1 MSGFLGVFER
11 FIMPISA
18 KIGGMRH
25 LVVIRDSF
33 SSVMPLI
40 LVGSVAV
47 LLNNIWDAFDKIF
60 GTNMKGYLSENFSF
74 FFALNGTIWWGTFA
88 VFSLFMVVSVAYRLA
103 KSYGQDGLSASLVA
117 LGAFVINI
125 PQTRTINNG
134 DSWGFIPVSDL
145 GVTSLFS
152 VLIIS
157 IIAVELFVKF
167 INLNWTIK
175 MPDSVPDAVSRAFV
189 AMIPAGLT
197 LYLFGIVALLLN
209 RNPVAIGG
217 VEVNNLISLINSLIQ
232 VPFMSLGQSFFT
244 IIVVTL
250 LIPLFWFT
258 GIHGANIMGPVI
270 NTIYVPAL
278 LENTNAMQQGLAL
291 PNIWTS
297 VSWDIYV
304 NFGGVGATLSLLF
317 AIYLAS
323 KLQEYKAVAKIGLAP
338 GIFMINEPVMF
349 GLPIVLNP
357 IFFIPFVLNP
367 ILLTSISYFAT
378 YIGLVPPASV
388 LIPWTTPPVI
398 GAFLATNGSLS
409 SALLALF
416 NLVLSV
422 VVYLPF
428 VYLSNNSAKRV

>member
-1 MSGFLGVFER
+1 MNNFLALFER
-11 FIMPISA
+11 FLMPISA
-18 KIGGMRH
+18 RIGGMRH

-40 LVGSVAV
+40 LVGSFAV
-47 LLNNIWDAFDKIF
+47 LLNNIWDAFDKIL

-88 VFSLFMVVSVAYRLA
+88 IFSLFMVVSVAYRLA
-103 KSYGQDGLSASLVA
+103 KSYNQDGLSAALVA
-117 LGAFVINI
+117 LGCFVINI
-125 PQTRTINNG
+125 PQTRIVNNG
-134 DSWGFIPVSDL
+134 DSWGLIPVSDL

-157 IIAVELFVKF
+157 IIAVEIFVKF
-167 INLNWTIK
+167 IKLNWTIK
-175 MPDSVPDAVSRAFV
+175 MPDSVPDAVSKAFF

-197 LYLFGIVALLLN
+197 LYIFGIVALFLY
-209 RNPVAIGG
+209 RNPLNIGSL
-217 VEVNNLISLINSLIQ
+217 EVNNLISLITALIQ
-232 VPFMSLGQSFFT
+232 VPFMSLGQNFIT
-244 IIVVTL
+244 ILIVSI

-278 LENTNAMQQGLAL
+278 LENTNAMQQGLEL

-297 VSWDIYV
+297 ISWDIYV
-304 NFGGVGATLSLLF
+304 NFGGVGATLSLLI

-323 KLQEYKAVAKIGLAP
+323 KLQEYRAVAKIGLAP
-338 GIFMINEPVMF
+338 GLFMINEPVMF

-367 ILLTSISYFAT
+367 LLLTTISYVAT
-378 YIGLVPPASV
+378 AVGLVPAASV

-398 GAFLATNGSLS
+398 GAFLATNGSIAA
-409 SALLALF
+409 ALLAIF
-416 NLVLSV
+416 NMVISV
-422 VVYLPF
+422 IVYLPF
-428 VYLSNNSAKRV
+428 VYLSNNAIKKV

>member
-40 LVGSVAV
+40 LVGSIAV
-47 LLNNIWDAFDKIF
+47 LLNNIWDAFDKIL
-60 GTNMKGYLSENFSF
+60 GTNMKGYLTENFSF

-117 LGAFVINI
+117 LGAFIVNI

-197 LYLFGIVALLLN
+197 LYLFGIIAVLLN

-217 VEVNNLISLINSLIQ
+217 IEVNNLILLINSLIQ
-232 VPFMSLGQSFFT
+232 VPFMHLGQSFFT
-244 IIVVTL
+244 IMVVTL

-278 LENTNAMQQGLAL
+278 LENTNAMQQGLEL

-338 GIFMINEPVMF
+338 GLFMINEPVMF

-367 ILLTSISYFAT
+367 LLLTSISYFAT
-378 YIGLVPPASV
+378 FLGLVPPASV

-409 SALLALF
+409 ATLLALF

-422 VVYLPF
+422 IVYLPF
-428 VYLSNNSAKRV
+428 VYLSNNSAKKV

>member
-1 MSGFLGVFER
+1 
-11 FIMPISA
+11 
-18 KIGGMRH
+18 
-25 LVVIRDSF
+25 
-33 SSVMPLI
+33 
-40 LVGSVAV
+40 
-47 LLNNIWDAFDKIF
+47 
-60 GTNMKGYLSENFSF
+60 
-74 FFALNGTIWWGTFA
+74 
-88 VFSLFMVVSVAYRLA
+88 
-103 KSYGQDGLSASLVA
+103 
-117 LGAFVINI
+117 
-125 PQTRTINNG
+125 
-134 DSWGFIPVSDL
+134 
-145 GVTSLFS
+145 
-152 VLIIS
+152 
-157 IIAVELFVKF
+157 
-167 INLNWTIK
+167 

-197 LYLFGIVALLLN
+197 LYLFGIIAVLLN

-217 VEVNNLISLINSLIQ
+217 IEVNNLILLINSLIQ
-232 VPFMSLGQSFFT
+232 VPFMHLGQSFFT
-244 IIVVTL
+244 IMVVTL

-278 LENTNAMQQGLAL
+278 LENTNAMQQGLEL

-338 GIFMINEPVMF
+338 GLFMINEPVMF

-367 ILLTSISYFAT
+367 LLLTSISYFAT
-378 YIGLVPPASV
+378 FLGLVPPASV

-409 SALLALF
+409 ATLLALF

-422 VVYLPF
+422 IVYLPF
-428 VYLSNNSAKRV
+428 VYLSNNSAKKV